1 MCLIG
6 ASMGGAIVSMFA
18 VKYPDRV
25 HMICLLAPPGE
36 SHEVRTDADDRYRRV
51 SQRAVRN

>member
-18 VKYPDRV
+18 VKYPDYV

-36 SHEVRTDADDRYRRV
+36 SF
-51 SQRAVRN
+51 